1 MDKSFVEDGSIA
13 DYQQLM
19 HEIYDLPGDRNFSM
33 SDILAQ
39 QQRFTM
45 RALKGIRKGDLRR
58 LRLNLL
64 DAFSWSM
71 TVVNRM
77 HFNIEE
83 ILWRRFP
90 YLCSYCGACP
100 CVCKIQKPS
109 HRLEPPINESKR
121 PPTLRDF
128 QKMFS
133 EIYPGSGRTLAD
145 AGVHWAEETGEMS
158 EAIHAYIHE
167 HRPEQLKNIA
177 AEMADFVSCTFGVA
191 NSAGID
197 VAKGLAELF
206 YKNCLACHHLPCT
219 CPVEYINKFDFE
231 KLPEF
236 APVQEQTAIQ

>member
-1 MDKSFVEDGSIA
+1 MDKSFSETGSIA

-45 RALKGIRKGDLRR
+45 RALKGIRKGDLRQ
-58 LRLNLL
+58 LKLNLL

-71 TVVNRM
+71 TAVNRM

-83 ILWRRFP
+83 VLWRRFP
-90 YLCSYCGACP
+90 YLCSYCATCP

-109 HRLEPPINESKR
+109 QRSALSINESNR
-121 PPTLRDF
+121 PTTLREF
-128 QKMFS
+128 QQMFNV
-133 EIYPGSGRTLAD
+133 IYPPNGRTLAD

-158 EAIHAYIHE
+158 EAIHTYIHE
-167 HRPEQLKNIA
+167 HRPEQLKSIA
-177 AEMADFVSCTFGVA
+177 TEIADFVSCTFGVA

-236 APVQEQTAIQ
+236 IAVGQEQ